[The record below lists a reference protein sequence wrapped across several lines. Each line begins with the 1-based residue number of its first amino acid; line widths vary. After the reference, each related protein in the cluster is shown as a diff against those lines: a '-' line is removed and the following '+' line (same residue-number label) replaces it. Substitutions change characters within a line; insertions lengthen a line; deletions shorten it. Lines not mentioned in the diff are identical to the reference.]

1 MRPAHVLALVLSF
14 AFVVHTAC
22 GARSS
27 TLPTALSDDQ
37 FWALTTS
44 LSEAAGAFPFSDNLV
59 SNETYFV
66 HLVRMLRP
74 SGGVYIGVGPE
85 QNFSYIAK
93 LRPAL
98 AFIIDIREENRALHL
113 MYKALFEL
121 SHDRA
126 DFLSHLFSRE
136 RPPGLG
142 PETSVQDLFAKYA
155 AAMPSTSLRGV
166 NLARIRARLVES
178 HRLPLAPRTLEWIDY
193 AFNAFSSDGPEI
205 HYRRSSPGE
214 PPSPPY
220 RVLMS
225 ATDVTGRS
233 QSFLA
238 SEEAFAFVKDLHA
251 RNGIV
256 PVVGDFAGPGALRR
270 AGDYIRQHGEI
281 VTAFYASNVEVYLN
295 REKERAFCANLATLP
310 HDARTWFVGSKAMQP
325 LSSKLQACGR

>member
-1 MRPAHVLALVLSF
+1 MRPAHVLALVLSSS
-14 AFVVHTAC
+14 FVVHTAC

-37 FWALTTS
+37 FWGLTTS
-44 LSEAAGAFPFSDNLV
+44 LSEAAGVFTHSDNLV
-59 SNETYFV
+59 SNETYVV

-74 SGGVYIGVGPE
+74 SAGVYIGVGPE

-98 AFIIDIREENRALHL
+98 AIIIDIREENRALHL

-121 SHDRA
+121 SDDRA
-126 DFLSHLFSRE
+126 EFLSRLFSRE

-142 PETSVQDLFAKYA
+142 PESSVQDLFAKYA
-155 AAMPSTSLRGV
+155 AAMPSASLRDL
-166 NLARIRARLVES
+166 NLARIRARLLEA
-178 HRLPLAPRTLEWIDY
+178 HHLPLAPRTLEWIDY
-193 AFNAFSSDGPEI
+193 TYSAFYSDGPELR
-205 HYRRSSPGE
+205 YRRSSPDDA
-214 PPSPPY
+214 PSPPY

-238 SEEAFAFVKDLHA
+238 TEEAFAFVKDLQA

-256 PVVGDFAGPGALRR
+256 PVVGDFAGPSALRR
-270 AGDYIRQHGEI
+270 AGEYVRQHGEI